1 MGRPSKYNWEE
12 IKKSYFIG
20 RSVDYIVDKYGITK
34 KTLQNKIS
42 EELWEVSGS
51 IKSDILGL
59 KQSIGKI
66 TDDISHNQHLAH
78 IISEDVKDLINEL
91 SDLVDAKKIIYSAT
105 QLNLVRT
112 MEYLSKNQKLEK
124 INVGDGVQN
133 FEPVG
138 LGADDF
144 KYCQDTIDKASITL
158 GINPRHANTNIKVDN
173 NNTQENN
180 MPMQI
185 NIIRDN

>member
-66 TDDISHNQHLAH
+66 TDDISHNQHLSLIH
-78 IISEDVKDLINEL
+78 I
-91 SDLVDAKKIIYSAT
+91 
-105 QLNLVRT
+105 
-112 MEYLSKNQKLEK
+112 
-124 INVGDGVQN
+124 
-133 FEPVG
+133 
-138 LGADDF
+138 
-144 KYCQDTIDKASITL
+144 
-158 GINPRHANTNIKVDN
+158 
-173 NNTQENN
+173 
-180 MPMQI
+180 
-185 NIIRDN
+185 

>member
-20 RSVDYIVDKYGITK
+20 RSVDDIVDKYGITK

-42 EELWEVSGS
+42 EELWEVSGN

-66 TDDISHNQHLAH
+66 TDDISHNQELAH

-105 QLNLVRT
+105 KLNLIRT
-112 MEYLSKNQKLEK
+112 TQYLSNNKKLEK
-124 INVGDGVQN
+124 VSVGMGIQQ
-133 FEPVG
+133 FEEVG
-138 LGADDF
+138 LGASDF
-144 KYCQDTIDKASITL
+144 KECQDAIDKASITL
-158 GINPRHANTNIKVDN
+158 GINQRHANTTI
-173 NNTQENN
+173 NNTNAQQNE
-180 MPMQI
+180 
-185 NIIRDN
+185 IIVEIT